1 MGNGGLKLSK
11 IYSEFISKKKIQNKI
26 NFENFL
32 IFLHNRLIHP
42 KNGNSEKWIFE
53 NWIFPKSG
61 YFDFWKSGYI
71 QIVDISKKWIFQKV
85 DIFTVTVSG
94 DLEIKN
100 WFSNEPLLAVKK

>member
-61 YFDFWKSGYI
+61 YFDFWKSGYFEK
-71 QIVDISKKWIFQKV
+71 VDLSKKWIF
-85 DIFTVTVSG
+85 
-94 DLEIKN
+94 
-100 WFSNEPLLAVKK
+100 